1 MTGTN
6 AARVVAAV
14 TRKELVSLWAS
25 PLPWV
30 AGAAFQA
37 VLGLL
42 VVDQL
47 ALRQQAV
54 VQPLFPI
61 AGLLLVVTVPVLTM
75 RSFAEES
82 RTGSLDLL
90 LLVPVSPSPLVVAKW
105 LAAWLSTVALV
116 LPALVY
122 AWLAALW
129 GDPDL
134 GPVVAGF
141 VGLSLLAAALAAVGV
156 LASSTTASPPVA
168 ALAAV
173 MAGLVLWFAGSA
185 TGAGTGLLAAIS
197 LSERIRTFA
206 AGAIDTG
213 DVAFLVALVVGSL
226 VSAATV
232 LDVRRLR

>member
-1 MTGTN
+1 M
-6 AARVVAAV
+6 RILSAV
-14 TRKELVSLWAS
+14 IRKELVSLWTS

-30 AGAAFQA
+30 TGAAFQA

-42 VVDQL
+42 MVDQL

-75 RSFAEES
+75 RAFAEES

-90 LLVPVSPSPLVVAKW
+90 LLAPVAPAPLVIAKW
-105 LAAWLSTVALV
+105 LAAWVSTLAIV

-141 VGLSLLAAALAAVGV
+141 AGLALLVAALTAVGV

-168 ALAAV
+168 ALGAV

-185 TGAGTGLLAAIS
+185 TGGAGTGLLATIS
-197 LSERIRTFA
+197 FSERIRTFA

-213 DVAFLVALVVGSL
+213 DVAFLVAVVAGSL
-226 VSAATV
+226 VAAGTV

>member
-1 MTGTN
+1 MK
-6 AARVVAAV
+6 VVLAV
-14 TRKELVSLWAS
+14 TRKDLASLWAS

-61 AGLLLVVTVPVLTM
+61 AGLLLVITVPVVTM
-75 RSFAEES
+75 RAFAEES

-90 LLVPVSPSPLVVAKW
+90 LLVPVRPAPLVVAKW
-105 LAAWLSTVALV
+105 LAAWLTCVALV
-116 LPALVY
+116 LPAILY

-134 GPVVAGF
+134 GPVVTGFAG
-141 VGLSLLAAALAAVGV
+141 LAVLVAALAAIGV
-156 LASSTTASPPVA
+156 LASSATASPPVA
-168 ALAAV
+168 ALTAV
-173 MAGLVLWFAGSA
+173 MAGLVLWFAGAA
-185 TGAGTGLLAAIS
+185 TGGAGAGPLATIS
-197 LSERIRTFA
+197 LSERLRTFA

-213 DVAFLVALVVGSL
+213 DAAFLVALVVGAL
-226 VSAATV
+226 VTAATV
-232 LDVRRLR
+232 LDLRRLR